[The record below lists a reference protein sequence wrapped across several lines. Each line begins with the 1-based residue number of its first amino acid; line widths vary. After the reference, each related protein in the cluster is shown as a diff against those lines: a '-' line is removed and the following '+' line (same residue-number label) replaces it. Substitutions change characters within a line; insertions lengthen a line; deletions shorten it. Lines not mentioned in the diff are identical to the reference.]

1 MIDQFT
7 CCLNCVSRV
16 TKLWVYLLFE
26 LFDNIFKLT
35 LCFILCNLLC
45 SAMYFHCKN
54 MACDLSDIA
63 KVGYLVFAKCQLSF
77 VDNLF
82 ADEDKPKSV

>member
-1 MIDQFT
+1 M
-7 CCLNCVSRV
+7 
-16 TKLWVYLLFE
+16 
-26 LFDNIFKLT
+26 
-35 LCFILCNLLC
+35 LC

-63 KVGYLVFAKCQLSF
+63 KVGYLVFAKGQLSF

-82 ADEDKPKSV
+82 ADEGKPKSV